1 MNIIFK
7 SSYFSDIFL
16 EECSKYGKVDKVVIY
31 TEKQGEEDNAEQI
44 VKIFVEFRSSKGK
57 SYLLLLYIY
66 IYHII
71 DFRSR
76 KISWIA
82 QWSMVWWSNDQSW
95 TIWSI
100 CLSSWRSFWLI
111 KLFFSFFCLLWLYLQ
126 SLYILFFFCM
136 YVEEEKKVKQQ

>member
-76 KISWIA
+76 KIS
-82 QWSMVWWSNDQSW
+82 
-95 TIWSI
+95 
-100 CLSSWRSFWLI
+100 
-111 KLFFSFFCLLWLYLQ
+111 
-126 SLYILFFFCM
+126 
-136 YVEEEKKVKQQ
+136 